1 MSRVPAI
8 LSLMVALFAITLMS
22 GCAKSDASDKAE
34 ASRHRSKLL
43 LAEEPTGAK
52 GVIDTRERMPREG
65 EFVIVGKIGGRAN
78 PWTEGQA
85 SFVLAD
91 ASIALESD
99 GKHQCD
105 DAGCAFCSKSSKQTE
120 QQLVALVQF
129 NGDDGKVVP
138 IGAQELFEIGA
149 SDTVVVRG
157 RAKVSDDGWLIV
169 VADGLYVRK

>member
-1 MSRVPAI
+1 MSRKFPIAGPIAVLLA
-8 LSLMVALFAITLMS
+8 VTLLS
-22 GCAKSDASDKAE
+22 GCKKSDASDKDGL
-34 ASRHRSKLL
+34 SQHRSKLM

-52 GVIDTRERMPREG
+52 GVIDTREAMPREG
-65 EFVIVGKIGGRAN
+65 ELVIVGKVGGRAN
-78 PWTEGQA
+78 PWTPGQA

-99 GKHQCD
+99 GKHKCD
-105 DAGCAFCSKSSKQTE
+105 DAGCAFCSKSTKQAE

-129 NGDDGKVVP
+129 HGDDGKIVP
-138 IGAQELFEIGA
+138 IGAQELFDIGA

-169 VADGLYVRK
+169 VADGLYVRR